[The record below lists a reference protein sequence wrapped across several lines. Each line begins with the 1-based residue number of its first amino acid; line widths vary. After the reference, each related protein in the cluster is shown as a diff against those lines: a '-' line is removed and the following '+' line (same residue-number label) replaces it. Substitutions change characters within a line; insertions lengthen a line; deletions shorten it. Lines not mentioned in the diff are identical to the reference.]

1 MKNSTLLP
9 VLLAAGLAAGGAVRA
24 ADPGDP
30 AVQSLRGGVPID
42 AEQMPEDLKRWQRDR
57 DPIPRDYLQQPPLIP
72 HHIDGY
78 TINARFNKCLTCHSW
93 SKYKEV
99 GATKISL
106 THFKD
111 RGGTDLS
118 DVSPRRYFCTQ
129 CHVPQVDARPLV
141 DNRFQPIDAVSQP

>member
-1 MKNSTLLP
+1 MKNSAIFTALLTA
-9 VLLAAGLAAGGAVRA
+9 VLTTGAQTQA
-24 ADPGDP
+24 ADPGEP
-30 AVQSLRGGVPID
+30 AVMSLRGVVPIN
-42 AEQMPEDLKRWQRDR
+42 AERAPENLKPWQRDR

-72 HHIDGY
+72 HHINGY
-78 TINARFNKCLTCHSW
+78 VINAKFNKCLTCHSW

-111 RGGTDLS
+111 RGGTELS

-129 CHVPQVDARPLV
+129 CHVPQVDAKPLV
-141 DNRFQPIDAVSQP
+141 ENRFQPIDSVSQP